1 MIDSNS
7 RENGG
12 RDGAFTRV
20 ELLVVLLTIAMLSGL
35 LLTALARSDDNGARA
50 VCMNNFRQMGVAM
63 KMYASDNADYLPWP
77 NWGTFGTPPG
87 WLFLGNGID
96 ANGVAYAGIPNPGPI
111 PPGPVARW
119 PGDLA
124 WRTGLLYHYVQNP
137 KAYLCP
143 VNIESPSYKQN
154 QRANMLSSYLMNGA
168 AAGFPEPENRYQY
181 KTCKITQV
189 WSPLC
194 WLMWEPDEYLLMDG
208 SHSGSPNLNVWN
220 DSSIY
225 PSAPPNGTEGIGQ
238 LHTINGGEVL
248 CVGGDVQFV
257 TTAKFRADSNTP
269 SGRGPGPG
277 GRTYAWWSTFPV
289 NVH

>member
-1 MIDSNS
+1 MIHSNS

-12 RDGAFTRV
+12 RDHAFTRV
-20 ELLVVLLTIAMLSGL
+20 ELLVVLLTLAMLSGL
-35 LLTALARSDDNGARA
+35 LLTTLARSDDNGARS
-50 VCMNNFRQMGVAM
+50 VCTNNLRQMGMAV
-63 KMYASDNADYLPWP
+63 KMYAGDNTDYLPWP
-77 NWGTFGTPPG
+77 NWDGGTG
-87 WLFLGNGID
+87 WLYTGNGTD

-124 WRTGLLYHYVQNP
+124 WKTGLLYHYVQNS

-143 VNIESPSYKQN
+143 VDIESTSYKNN

-168 AAGFPEPENRYQY
+168 SAGFPAPLQKFQY
-181 KTCKITQV
+181 MTAKITQV

-194 WLMWEPDEYLLMDG
+194 WLMWEPDEYLNVNG
-208 SHSGSPNLNVWN
+208 THSAYPNLNEYN
-220 DSSIY
+220 DASIY
-225 PSAPPNGTEGIGQ
+225 PVAPPNGSEGLGQ

-269 SGRGPGPG
+269 AGRGPGPG
-277 GRTYAWWSTFPV
+277 GKTYAWWSTFTIDG
-289 NVH
+289 HF